1 MTLLEA
7 RSPNDLGDPQDP
19 RTPSAP
25 VARLERVSRTY
36 SRGSVEVHAL
46 RELDFRLA
54 PRELVAITGPSG
66 CGKST
71 LLNVVSG
78 VDRADAGLVEV
89 CGQDLRTAT
98 ESDLTLLRRRKIGVV
113 FQDFQLMP
121 NLTAAENVA
130 LPLSLDGRV
139 DADRVRSLLERVGL
153 GHRLDHYPS
162 ELSGGEQQR
171 VAVARA
177 LVHRPALVV
186 ADEPTGNLD
195 SKNGSAVLEMLL
207 EVRLEEGAAL
217 VLATH
222 DLGVAER
229 ADRAVALS
237 DGKIVSTSGG

>member
-171 VAVARA
+171 VAQADA
-177 LVHRPALVV
+177 PSSTAPPSSSPTNRPATSTRRT
-186 ADEPTGNLD
+186 AAPSSRCCSRSD
-195 SKNGSAVLEMLL
+195 SKKARHWSSRRTTSASPN
-207 EVRLEEGAAL
+207 APTAP
-217 VLATH
+217 
-222 DLGVAER
+222 
-229 ADRAVALS
+229 S
-237 DGKIVSTSGG
+237 P